1 MSDATPTSSSRFPL
15 ILLVR
20 CLVTLMMMNI
30 KAGNCGTCGHKIL
43 MYENTVGN
51 FVLIYLFSVIN
62 IGEISL
68 IN

>member
-1 MSDATPTSSSRFPL
+1 
-15 ILLVR
+15 
-20 CLVTLMMMNI
+20 MMMNI
-30 KAGNCGTCGHKIL
+30 NAGNCGTCGHKIL

>member
-1 MSDATPTSSSRFPL
+1 MER
-15 ILLVR
+15 
-20 CLVTLMMMNI
+20 
-30 KAGNCGTCGHKIL
+30 GHKIL
-43 MYENTVGN
+43 MYENTAGN